1 MSPGDLVMLKYVEQH
16 YGWDTRAER
25 VIKVK
30 QGDLGVF
37 METVQLDGRRRD
49 LVLTGGKIVRC
60 TSGIWS
66 FVDEAG

>member
-1 MSPGDLVMLKYVEQH
+1 MSPGDLVMLKYLKQH

-25 VIKVK
+25 NVWVD

-37 METVQLDGRRRD
+37 METIQLDGEEFD

-66 FVDEAG
+66 FVNEAR

>member
-1 MSPGDLVMLKYVEQH
+1 MQAGDLVMLKYVEQR

-25 VIKVK
+25 VVKVE

-37 METVQLDGRRRD
+37 METVQLNGAEFD

-66 FVDEAG
+66 FVNEAG

>member
-25 VIKVK
+25 HVKVK

-37 METVQLDGRRRD
+37 METFRRHGEEFD

-66 FVDEAG
+66 FVDEAR

>member
-1 MSPGDLVMLKYVEQH
+1 MSPGDLVMLKYIEQH
-16 YGWDTRAER
+16 YGWDTRAEQ
-25 VIKVK
+25 VVKVE

-37 METVQLDGRRRD
+37 MKTVQLNGAEFD

-66 FVDEAG
+66 FVNEAG

>member
-1 MSPGDLVMLKYVEQH
+1 MSPGDLVMLKYIEQH

-25 VIKVK
+25 VVKVK

-37 METVQLDGRRRD
+37 METIELNGAELD

-66 FVDEAG
+66 FVNEAG